1 MTWVALGALA
11 LLLLLALARGFANA
25 PVARVKTALAW
36 VAGGLGAVLLA
47 ALLFSGRGLQA
58 IWSLA
63 FFAPLLLQAWRSWR
77 AARTFARGGQ
87 ASPGQES
94 RVATAMLEMVLHH
107 DSGRMT
113 GRVLAGRF
121 AGADLG
127 DLELPDLLALL
138 AEAEQD
144 DPESAPLLQAWLDRS
159 HPDWRE
165 ATTGGGA
172 PVAEGPLTR
181 AEALALLGLADG
193 ASEAEIR
200 AAHRRLMRSAH
211 PDQGGSAWLAARL
224 NAARDLLLG
233 A

>member
-1 MTWVALGALA
+1 MTWLALGALA
-11 LLLLLALARGFANA
+11 LLGLLVMARGFANA
-25 PVARVKTALAW
+25 SVGTVKKALAW
-36 VAGGLGAVLLA
+36 MAGGVGVVLLG

-63 FFAPLLLQAWRSWR
+63 FFAPLILQAWRSWR
-77 AARTFARGGQ
+77 AARTFSRGGQ

-94 RVATAMLEMVLHH
+94 RVATGMLEMVLHH

-121 AGADLG
+121 AGADLA
-127 DLELPDLLALL
+127 DLALTDL
-138 AEAEQD
+138 VALLGEAARD
-144 DPESAPLLQAWLDRS
+144 DPEGVPLLEAWLDRT

-165 ATTGGGA
+165 VA
-172 PVAEGPLTR
+172 PGTAAAPAEGPLTR
-181 AEALALLGLADG
+181 AEALAILGLEDG
-193 ASEAEIR
+193 ASEPEIR

-211 PDQGGSAWLAARL
+211 PDQRGSAWLAARL

-233 A
+233 P

>member
-1 MTWVALGALA
+1 MTWVGLGAVTLLA
-11 LLLLLALARGFANA
+11 LLLLARGFANA
-25 PVARVKTALAW
+25 SVATVKKALAW
-36 VAGGLGAVLLA
+36 MAGGLGLVMLA
-47 ALLFSGRGLQA
+47 ALLISGRGLQA

-63 FFAPLLLQAWRSWR
+63 FFAPLILQAWRSWR

-94 RVATAMLEMVLHH
+94 RIATTMLEMVLHH

-121 AGADLG
+121 AGADLA
-127 DLELPDLLALL
+127 DLALTDL
-138 AEAEQD
+138 IALRDEALRD
-144 DPESAPLLQAWLDRS
+144 DPESVPLLDAWLDRS

-165 ATTGGGA
+165 AA
-172 PVAEGPLTR
+172 PSAPSGDAPLTR
-181 AEALALLGLADG
+181 AEALALLGLAEG
-193 ASEAEIR
+193 ASAEEIR

-211 PDQGGSAWLAARL
+211 PDRGGSAWLAARL